1 MEKPLVSIIVLNWNK
16 RELLRKC
23 LSSIRRNVEYP
34 SYEVIVVDNNSSD
47 GSVEM
52 VKKCFSNVT
61 IVENPENYGYAKGN
75 NEGVKVSKGIPFIL
89 NNDTIVERGAVTKM
103 VRVLTSDK
111 EIGVVGGALV
121 TPDGRVQQHKFFFPT
136 NSILSAIYSG
146 LHERRARK
154 IFLRSVK
161 SRTHKGGIEVDWVSG
176 AALMIK
182 RKVVNEVGM
191 FYEPYFALY
200 DEKDLCNRVKRA
212 GYKVVWVPDAKI
224 IHLHGATA
232 PLDSKWRRDL
242 IERNKLLFI
251 IKEYPLVRARV
262 KAIFLY
268 LIGIPRALILS
279 FLCRDRRYLQA
290 AQSKIK
296 AFSYVKRGVEPPP
309 RP

>member
-1 MEKPLVSIIVLNWNK
+1 MEKSLVSIIILNWNK
-16 RELLRKC
+16 RELLKKC
-23 LSSIRRNVEYP
+23 LSSIKRNVEYP
-34 SYEVIVVDNNSSD
+34 DYEVIVVDNNSSD
-47 GSVEM
+47 ESVEM
-52 VKKCFSNVT
+52 VKKCFPNVK

-89 NNDTIVERGAVTKM
+89 SNDTMVQRGAVTRM
-103 VRVLTSDK
+103 VQVLTSD
-111 EIGVVGGALV
+111 EDIGVVGGALF
-121 TPDGRVQQHKFFFPT
+121 TLDGQVQQFNFFFAT

-154 IFLRSVK
+154 TFLRSAK
-161 SRTHKGGIEVDWVSG
+161 SRAHKGGMEVDRVLG

-200 DEKDLCNRVKRA
+200 DEQDLCYRVRRA

-232 PLDSKWRRDL
+232 PLGSKWRSDL
-242 IERNKLLFI
+242 IERNRLLFRI
-251 IKEYPLVRARV
+251 RAYPLVLPRL

-279 FLCRDRRYLQA
+279 FLYRDRRYLQV

-296 AFSYVKRGVEPPP
+296 AFSYVKREAEPPKP
-309 RP
+309 

>member
-1 MEKPLVSIIVLNWNK
+1 MEKPLVSIIVLNWNR

-23 LSSIRRNVEYP
+23 LSFIRRNVEYP
-34 SYEVIVVDNNSSD
+34 SYEIIVVDNNSRD
-47 GSVEM
+47 GSVDM
-52 VKKCFSNVT
+52 VEKCFPNVT

-75 NEGVKVSKGIPFIL
+75 NEGIRVSKGIPFIL
-89 NNDTIVERGAVTKM
+89 NNDTIVKRGVVRRM
-103 VRVLTSDK
+103 VQVLTSDK

-121 TPDGRVQQHKFFFPT
+121 APDGAVQQHKFFSAT
-136 NSILSAIYSG
+136 NSILSAIYSD

-154 IFLRSVK
+154 MFLRSLK
-161 SRTHKGGIEVDWVSG
+161 SRIHEGGIEVDWVLG

-200 DEKDLCNRVKRA
+200 DEQDLCYRVKRA

-232 PLDSKWRRDL
+232 LLGSKWRSDL
-242 IERNKLLFI
+242 IERNRLLFR
-251 IKEYPLVRARV
+251 IKAYPLVRARL
-262 KAIFLY
+262 KAMILY
-268 LIGIPRALILS
+268 EIGIPRALILS
-279 FLCRDRRYLQA
+279 FLCRDRRYLQT

-296 AFSYVKRGVEPPP
+296 AFSYVKREVEPPP
-309 RP
+309 RS